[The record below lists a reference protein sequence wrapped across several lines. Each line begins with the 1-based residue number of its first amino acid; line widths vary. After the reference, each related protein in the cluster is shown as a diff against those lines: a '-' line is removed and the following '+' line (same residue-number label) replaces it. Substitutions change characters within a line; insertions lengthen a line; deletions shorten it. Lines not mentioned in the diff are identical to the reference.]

1 MDETTK
7 ARLIALVSLPLASL
21 SLVDIGFLIATLDA
35 HPEAALDLV
44 PDLAPILEL

>member
-21 SLVDIGFLIATLDA
+21 SLIDIGFLIATLDA
-35 HPEAALDLV
+35 HPDEVTALVPELAAVLDL
-44 PDLAPILEL
+44 